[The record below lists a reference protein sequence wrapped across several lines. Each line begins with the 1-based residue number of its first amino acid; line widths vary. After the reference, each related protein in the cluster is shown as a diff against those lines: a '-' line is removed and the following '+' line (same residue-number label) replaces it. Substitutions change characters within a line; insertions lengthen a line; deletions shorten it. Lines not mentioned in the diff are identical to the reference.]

1 MPKTPN
7 ALASPRDERTT
18 WPTPMPDDH
27 PLLRKL
33 DALSPL
39 SDEDRRFLAQVVAH
53 PMAVP
58 ARTDLIREGD
68 RPHGVFVI
76 VEGIACRYKIL
87 PDGGRQVLAFLV
99 PGDFSDLDVDLLE
112 VMDHAVGTLTPCRM
126 VHVPARTVRDLLDA
140 HLGIARAMRLAALGE
155 AATSRQWLVNLGRRS
170 CEQRLAHVLC
180 EMLVRLR
187 SVGLASETGYHFP
200 LTQVDLADAT
210 GMTPVHVN
218 RSFKALRERSLIEGW
233 GRSIVIRDVAA
244 LEGVAAFD
252 RAYLH
257 RTGSTGSCSRSAPAG
272 LRA

>member
-1 MPKTPN
+1 M
-7 ALASPRDERTT
+7 
-18 WPTPMPDDH
+18 
-27 PLLRKL
+27 
-33 DALSPL
+33 
-39 SDEDRRFLAQVVAH
+39 
-53 PMAVP
+53 
-58 ARTDLIREGD
+58 
-68 RPHGVFVI
+68 
-76 VEGIACRYKIL
+76 
-87 PDGGRQVLAFLV
+87 LAFLV
-99 PGDFSDLDVDLLE
+99 PGDFADLDVNLVG
-112 VMDHAVGTLTPCRM
+112 VMDHSVGTLTPCCL
-126 VHVPARTVRDLLDA
+126 VQVPVRTVRDLLDN
-140 HLGIARAMRLAALGE
+140 HPGIARALRLAALGE
-155 AATSRQWLVNLGRRS
+155 AATARQWLVNLGRRS

-187 SVGLASETGYHFP
+187 SVGLASDTEYHFP

-257 RTGSTGSCSRSAPAG
+257 RTGSTGSTGSCSRSAPAG